1 MDETFDTL
9 TSPMKSNVGVSSL
22 IPSWMHLTWT
32 AMTERT
38 STVILL
44 NSSKP
49 PQAPGKCQDFQ
60 QSLFQLKLW
69 PTSLCKAFEDVS
81 TRLVVHLLGAV
92 EDIDRH
98 ADGPEQKE
106 NLPVE
111 NIAPP
116 SKILCCLCFAGA
128 CRTLGGA
135 SHHQVERLRQGDV
148 TPAMSR

>member
-44 NSSKP
+44 NSSKQ

-60 QSLFQLKLW
+60 SISAQTETLAHQS
-69 PTSLCKAFEDVS
+69 V
-81 TRLVVHLLGAV
+81 
-92 EDIDRH
+92 
-98 ADGPEQKE
+98 
-106 NLPVE
+106 
-111 NIAPP
+111 
-116 SKILCCLCFAGA
+116 
-128 CRTLGGA
+128 
-135 SHHQVERLRQGDV
+135 QGL
-148 TPAMSR
+148 